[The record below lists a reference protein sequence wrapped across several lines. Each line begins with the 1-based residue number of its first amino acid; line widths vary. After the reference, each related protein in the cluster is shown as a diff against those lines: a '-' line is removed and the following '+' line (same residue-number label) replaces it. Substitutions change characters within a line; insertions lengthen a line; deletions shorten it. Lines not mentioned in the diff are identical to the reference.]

1 MNAPANAT
9 SSTNAR
15 PHDRRECPRVPFRFR
30 IRCAMESEQFEET
43 QGDLSTGGVF
53 WGTRHQAHS
62 PQVEVR
68 VTIPGESQE
77 IHARGEIVGR
87 REAGFHIRFI
97 SLGTDDELTIARYID
112 EVGIGWE

>member
-1 MNAPANAT
+1 MNASANVP
-9 SSTNAR
+9 SPDGS
-15 PHDRRECPRVPFRFR
+15 PHDRGASPRVPFRFR
-30 IRCAMESEQFEET
+30 IRCARDDEPFEES

-62 PQVEVR
+62 QEVEVR
-68 VTIPGESQE
+68 VTIPGDSRE
-77 IHARGEIVGR
+77 IQARGEIVGH

-97 SLGTDDELTIARYID
+97 ALGTEDELTIARYID